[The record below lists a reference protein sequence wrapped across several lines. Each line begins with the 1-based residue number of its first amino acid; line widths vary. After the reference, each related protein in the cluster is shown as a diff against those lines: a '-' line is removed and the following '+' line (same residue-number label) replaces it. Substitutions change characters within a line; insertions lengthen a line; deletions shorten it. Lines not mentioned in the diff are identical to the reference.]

1 MDGILNSNGFW
12 TIMGAVI
19 AALSGM
25 ASTYLSQKLEN
36 NAKAAEKHS
45 DRIERL
51 RCEQIDCLE
60 CLSKLLAEW
69 ARYCGTFYSTLQEDL
84 LKHGDDPKKARG
96 DEGASESMRL
106 VTGEILVTKGKII
119 DSEIRERVQELVS
132 EVCLLQDR
140 DAIFNWVIGMS
151 RKTMAIQNLIAQR
164 RRMLELQGLSAEEL
178 ALFGRVES

>member
-1 MDGILNSNGFW
+1 MLGLLNSSGFW
-12 TIMGAVI
+12 TIIGAVI

-36 NAKAAEKHS
+36 NAKAAEKRS

-60 CLSKLLAEW
+60 CLGKLLVEW
-69 ARYCGTFYSTLQEDL
+69 DRYSGTYYSTLQDDL
-84 LKHGDDPKKARG
+84 LEHSDDPKKARG
-96 DEGASESMRL
+96 DEVASESMRL
-106 VTGEILVTKGKII
+106 VTGEILVSNGKII

-132 EVCLLQDR
+132 EVCLSQDR
-140 DAIFNWVIGMS
+140 DAIFNWVIGML

-164 RRMLELQGLSAEEL
+164 RRALELQGLSAQEL
-178 ALFGRVES
+178 ALFGRV